1 MISELLIGTDVSSYR
16 FRYLIVIDMIGLAV
30 VAGRQSRYFMW
41 QLKIN
46 NNPIK
51 TYGYDFLYKFIW
63 FAIWVKNWYIF

>member
-1 MISELLIGTDVSSYR
+1 
-16 FRYLIVIDMIGLAV
+16 MIGLAV